1 MRKEETFH
9 LRPTGWEQD
18 PEEERFKLS
27 TIDYLC
33 ACVYTSYA
41 VFFKIDDDG
50 IKPRVANLLKQGLE
64 KTLSQTRHLCGTIE
78 KDQHGGH
85 SFVKKKDSTVQF
97 VVQYL
102 DNEADKDRYP
112 CYAELERQHFVSK
125 ALGDIDL
132 YSVAPMTCKCETL
145 LKNGLQEYLCSEI
158 NTRKQREKK
167 NKNTVAR
174 LLNGLT
180 RYIT

>member
-9 LRPTGWEQD
+9 LLPTRWERD

-41 VFFKIDDDG
+41 IFFRIDNDED
-50 IKPRVANLLKQGLE
+50 KPRVATLLKQGLE
-64 KTLSQTRHLCGTIE
+64 RTLSRTRHLCGTIE
-78 KDQHGGH
+78 KDPQEGH
-85 SFVKKKDSTVQF
+85 SFVKKKDSTVEF

-102 DNEADKDRYP
+102 DDDEDKDKYP
-112 CYAELERQHFVSK
+112 SYAELEKQHFVSK

-132 YSVAPMTCKCETL
+132 YSVAPMTCKCEVL
-145 LKNGLQEYLCSEI
+145 NS
-158 NTRKQREKK
+158 
-167 NKNTVAR
+167 R
-174 LLNGLT
+174 LRSLVRT
-180 RYIT
+180 SPPTPR